1 MKTLR
6 DKIMDASM
14 PVIFYELLPPPGEKA
29 ANTDAYIDCAIDLL
43 TSTPVNIDGVNIP
56 EIRDES
62 KDEQRTDEF
71 VPKMD
76 PRHFAERLEQAYRNI
91 NVVLNHCTV
100 YEDLEEQKAW
110 LLKSSAHQNLG
121 GVILV
126 GGSSSKIQYVGPS
139 VIEMLQYIR
148 SHHARELFCGGIT
161 IQTRR
166 AHDAIRDEPHRLL
179 TKSLNGMEFFTS
191 QIIYDPISIK
201 FLLRDY
207 AYACR
212 EEGIEPKRIFLSFAP
227 VSSQKDLRFLRWLG
241 VFIPKTVEDE
251 LFKAEIGIGWRSLKI
266 ATNNLLEILQFMN
279 KEKIQVPLGLNIEHV
294 SRHNFEL
301 SFEFVERLGE
311 VYYNH
316 VQGFPIKF

>member
-6 DKIMDASM
+6 DKIMEASQ
-14 PVIFYELLPPPGEKA
+14 PVIFYELLPPTGEKA

-56 EIRDES
+56 EIRDEN
-62 KDEQRTDEF
+62 KGEQRTDEF

-100 YEDLEEQKAW
+100 YEGWEEQKAW
-110 LLKSSAHQNLG
+110 LEHSANQTNLRAL
-121 GVILV
+121 ILV
-126 GGSSSKIQYVGPS
+126 GGSSSKIDYIGPS

-148 SHHARELFCGGIT
+148 THYTKDLFCGGIT

-166 AHDAIRDEPHRLL
+166 SHDAVRDEPHRLL
-179 TKSLNGMEFFTS
+179 AKSLNGMEFFTS
-191 QIIYDPISIK
+191 QIIYDPISMK

-227 VSSQKDLRFLRWLG
+227 VSSHKDLHFLRWLG

-251 LFKAEIGIGWRSLKI
+251 LFKADIGIGWRSLKI
-266 ATNNLLEILQFMN
+266 ATNNLLEILQFMH

-301 SFEFVERLGE
+301 SLEFVERLGDL
-311 VYYNH
+311 YYSH
-316 VQGFPIKF
+316 VSKLP